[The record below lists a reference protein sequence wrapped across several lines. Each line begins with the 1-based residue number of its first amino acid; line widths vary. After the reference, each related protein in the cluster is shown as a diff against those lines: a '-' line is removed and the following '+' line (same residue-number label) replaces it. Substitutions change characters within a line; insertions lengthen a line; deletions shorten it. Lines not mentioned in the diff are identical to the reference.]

1 MNRTELLRLRN
12 SFLRLGLTA
21 ESVLAVPQI
30 TPLIARLNWRPVP
43 RTEAE
48 IAAALDTPELT
59 GRDLAISLLRSS
71 DSEDARK
78 FFAVYDSPTLRASDR
93 RNLPLEA
100 LALAAGVPTP
110 RLLAVIVEAA
120 TREGTDQSRMIVGLN
135 APAVMRETVS
145 RALDPDNE
153 DSEKY
158 VAMFHKMSGAM
169 PAPKGSTTIITTTAT
184 AQSASQST
192 AQAVSA
198 PPPEQTIRRLV
209 DRFNDRTPT
218 LPAGTATPALVE
230 VNPHDE
236 LGEPEVMLPERE
248 PSLAPVSAFT
258 HADAMR
264 SRFADGEE

>member
-1 MNRTELLRLRN
+1 MNRTELARLRN

-100 LALAAGVPTP
+100 LALASGVPTP

-135 APAVMRETVS
+135 APAVMQATVDG
-145 RALDPDNE
+145 AIAGGEEGP
-153 DSEKY
+153 KY
-158 VAMFHKMSGAM
+158 AAMFHKISGAM
-169 PAPKGSTTIITTTAT
+169 PSPKGSTTIINTSAS
-184 AQSASQST
+184 AQAASQSS

-209 DRFNDRTPT
+209 DRFNDRTPA
-218 LPAGTATPALVE
+218 LPAATSPPVLVE
-230 VNPHDE
+230 VNPHEE
-236 LGEPEVMLPERE
+236 LGEPDILAPERE
-248 PSLAPVSAFT
+248 PSPIPVSAFT

-264 SRFADGEE
+264 SRFADGDE

>member
-1 MNRTELLRLRN
+1 MNRTELSRLRN

-43 RTEAE
+43 RTEKE

-145 RALDPDNE
+145 RALDPDNK
-153 DSEKY
+153 DSNKY

-169 PAPKGSTTIITTTAT
+169 PTPKGSTTIITTTAN
-184 AQSASQST
+184 AQSASQSS

-209 DRFNDRTPT
+209 DRFNDRT
-218 LPAGTATPALVE
+218 LPAASTAPVLVE

-258 HADAMR
+258 HSDAMR
-264 SRFADGEE
+264 SRFADGDE